1 MINSFRRTGDGEADG
16 GRGSGRGTGKRTEA
30 AAAVR
35 AVRLFGRR
43 RLSSPAWPA
52 ASGAKPPPAPRKAH
66 WRAERSPT
74 AAGASSFL
82 FLVLLFLRLSPV
94 GGSGW
99 KPSHRR
105 RQNPPSCAAKTAAG
119 GSAGRTPAAR
129 RQNPPHTARS
139 SSPAA
144 RRQSPPALQDVVQLD
159 TAAGMR
165 LFSALQETNPP
176 PRPQAFGW
184 SGSISEGEGSKTAA
198 DVQLFGLQQG
208 GNVKE
213 R

>member
-1 MINSFRRTGDGEADG
+1 MINSFRRMRTGKPDGSGRKRTGDGEADG
-16 GRGSGRGTGKRTEA
+16 SGGSCSGCS
-30 AAAVR
+30 AVR
-35 AVRLFGRR
+35 APSARALLPMAIGE
-43 RLSSPAWPA
+43 
-52 ASGAKPPPAPRKAH
+52 RK
-66 WRAERSPT
+66 RSPHRSRIS
-74 AAGASSFL
+74 AAALLPMAIGEPKRSPHRSRSSSFL

-105 RQNPPSCAAKTAAG
+105 GQNPPSCAAKTAAG
-119 GSAGRTPAAR
+119 GSAGRAPAAR
-129 RQNPPHTARS
+129 RQSPPLMARS

-176 PRPQAFGW
+176 PWPQ
-184 SGSISEGEGSKTAA
+184 E
-198 DVQLFGLQQG
+198 
-208 GNVKE
+208 
-213 R
+213 